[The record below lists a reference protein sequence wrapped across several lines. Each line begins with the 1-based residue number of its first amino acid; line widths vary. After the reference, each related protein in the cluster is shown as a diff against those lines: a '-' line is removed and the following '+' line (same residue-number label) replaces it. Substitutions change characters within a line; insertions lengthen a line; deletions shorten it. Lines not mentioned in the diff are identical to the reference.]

1 MKDIDRRLAAL
12 GDSAPTP
19 DLTGLESAV
28 WAAIDAG
35 DHTNASVRIA
45 LAFYILAA
53 VTISGVGAG
62 MATASSCLVCSVRT
76 TARFAGRHRAS
87 PNRLEP
93 GPGGS
98 NSCD

>member
-62 MATASSCLVCSVRT
+62 MATASSRHEPPSV
-76 TARFAGRHRAS
+76 FAVHPAGALS
-87 PNRLEP
+87 TIL
-93 GPGGS
+93 GG
-98 NSCD
+98 